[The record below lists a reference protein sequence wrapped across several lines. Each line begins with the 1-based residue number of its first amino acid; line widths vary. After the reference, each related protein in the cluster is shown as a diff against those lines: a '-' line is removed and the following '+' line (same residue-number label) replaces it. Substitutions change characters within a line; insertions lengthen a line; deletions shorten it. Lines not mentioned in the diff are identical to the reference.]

1 MTIGVF
7 YASKYGTTEKA
18 VKELEENLKSNSY
31 SIEVFNIKKDK
42 PVLAEKKTFDLILI
56 GGSIYM
62 GKIQKEV
69 TNFCE
74 KNEELLLNNT
84 LGLFLCCGSED
95 DFESQLSNN
104 FSDEIINHA
113 SLKGYFGYGYNLE
126 KMNFLYKKIIK
137 KVAKINKSE
146 NAIKNESIEVFAK
159 EVMKLE
165 NLV

>member
-18 VKELEENLKSNSY
+18 VKGLEEHLISNGCSVK
-31 SIEVFNIKKDK
+31 IFNIKKDK
-42 PVLAEKKTFDLILI
+42 TELNEKKTFDLILV

-74 KNEELLLNNT
+74 KNEEILLNNT
-84 LGLFLCCGSED
+84 LGLFLCCGGED
-95 DFESQLSNN
+95 DFKSQLTTN
-104 FSDEIINHA
+104 FSEKIINHA
-113 SLKGYFGYGYNLE
+113 KIKGYFGYGYNLE

-137 KVAKINKSE
+137 KVANINSSE
-146 NAIKNESIEVFAK
+146 NAIKYEAIETFANNVTK
-159 EVMKLE
+159 IV
-165 NLV
+165 N